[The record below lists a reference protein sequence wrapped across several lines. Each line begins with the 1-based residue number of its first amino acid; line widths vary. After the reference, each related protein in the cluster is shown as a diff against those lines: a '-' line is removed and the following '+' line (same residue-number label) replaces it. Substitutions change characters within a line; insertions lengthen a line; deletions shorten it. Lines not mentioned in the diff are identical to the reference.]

1 VRHAPRA
8 RLNPDVPADVPR
20 FDFDCAACGE
30 RFEIL
35 IGVHAERPTICPL
48 CGGGPLKKAISAPAV
63 HFKGS
68 GWAKKERR
76 AAVKSATPSSSRDE
90 GSSDSA
96 ATGSEPAA
104 ATAKAVTDD
113 GGTKA
118 SKSTDTSTASAAD

>member
-1 VRHAPRA
+1 M
-8 RLNPDVPADVPR
+8 PR

-76 AAVKSATPSSSRDE
+76 AATKSASSSTTRDD
-90 GSSDSA
+90 GKSDTG
-96 ATGSEPAA
+96 TGSTEPTA
-104 ATAKAVTDD
+104 ATATKSKDD
-113 GGTKA
+113 GADTT
-118 SKSTDTSTASAAD
+118 SKSAGPSPAPAAD